1 MRLTYD
7 VYRNKMSELEK
18 TSKGSTDAKKK
29 ERYES
34 NLIKWQEE
42 STKYGKMCSELENYT
57 E

>member
-18 TSKGSTDAKKK
+18 SSKGSTDAKKK